1 MSCGGGAPAE
11 TYGSWITTETK
22 MMDILIYSLIK
33 LRQSD
38 TEHSP
43 LARQA
48 IKRLE
53 KQEKQQQTYLNKQ
66 QLIKIYKQHLLLYSP
81 QQVLELR
88 MINS

>member
-1 MSCGGGAPAE
+1 
-11 TYGSWITTETK
+11 
-22 MMDILIYSLIK
+22 MDVLIYALIK

-53 KQEKQQQTYLNKQ
+53 KQEKQLKETRTLC
-66 QLIKIYKQHLLLYSP
+66 
-81 QQVLELR
+81 R
-88 MINS
+88 MIQGAEDLEEVRLLSRSMQKILGHQN

>member
-1 MSCGGGAPAE
+1 
-11 TYGSWITTETK
+11 

-53 KQEKQQQTYLNKQ
+53 KLEKKLNETRTLCRMMQ
-66 QLIKIYKQHLLLYSP
+66 GAENIEEVRLLLRSM
-81 QQVLELR
+81 QKVIGRQ
-88 MINS
+88 N

>member
-1 MSCGGGAPAE
+1 
-11 TYGSWITTETK
+11 
-22 MMDILIYSLIK
+22 MDILIYSLIK

-53 KQEKQQQTYLNKQ
+53 KQEKQLNETRT
-66 QLIKIYKQHLLLYSP
+66 LC
-81 QQVLELR
+81 R
-88 MINS
+88 MIQGAEDLEEVRLLSRTMQKVLGQPKHWRK

>member
-1 MSCGGGAPAE
+1 
-11 TYGSWITTETK
+11 

-53 KQEKQQQTYLNKQ
+53 KLEKKLNETRTLCRMMQ
-66 QLIKIYKQHLLLYSP
+66 GAEDMEEVRLLLRSM
-81 QQVLELR
+81 QKVVGHQ
-88 MINS
+88 N